1 MEASVARATWP
12 VTTRLLFISS
22 VLALR
27 RNTIVTIIK
36 ADWNP
41 RRALPV
47 DKPWAPF

>member
-1 MEASVARATWP
+1 VARATWP

-27 RNTIVTIIK
+27 RSTIDTIIK
-36 ADWNP
+36 ADWN
-41 RRALPV
+41 RRSALRV